1 MAIQLITRSRQQYP
15 DVEAV
20 YILVPCEDS
29 VARVIDDF
37 RPGLDQSSVAST
49 KYSRAHLFFTGAISD
64 ALLSTLRQS
73 PAAPYIK
80 GIDEL
85 FIEYNPIESRVFL
98 TTPSE
103 QPFYALYSP
112 HSSDMAHRD
121 LDAAADRLL
130 SVIACLDIRPYI
142 RYYRPE
148 QSPAAK
154 AAECPKIAEIMAEK
168 IHQKLDTYYARRA
181 TSSKSKRERPNKVS
195 PSVVI
200 VLDRSVDMYAPLLHE
215 FTYQAAVHDL
225 IDLEDGC
232 KYTYEV
238 STVAGKTQQ
247 ANATLSE
254 QTDKI
259 WRVFRHEHVCRVA
272 EELVAQ
278 FDTMV
283 KKNIGVKAAH
293 EPGKKLKLGELR
305 AAISEL
311 PEFNQLQAIYSLHI
325 DLATTSKGEPVNR
338 TSIETRLI
346 SLLDDQ
352 AIEKYDRIRLLF
364 LYLVMVN
371 GGNELDRRRLEQIPQ
386 CLTINDRRAA
396 VNLRQLGIPTK
407 NTTAYSGSDSNRP
420 ADKYAKYEWDTT
432 SQTSREALG
441 TRFVP
446 AVYSI
451 LR

>member
-1 MAIQLITRSRQQYP
+1 
-15 DVEAV
+15 
-20 YILVPCEDS
+20 
-29 VARVIDDF
+29 
-37 RPGLDQSSVAST
+37 
-49 KYSRAHLFFTGAISD
+49 
-64 ALLSTLRQS
+64 
-73 PAAPYIK
+73 
-80 GIDEL
+80 
-85 FIEYNPIESRVFL
+85 
-98 TTPSE
+98 
-103 QPFYALYSP
+103 
-112 HSSDMAHRD
+112 MAHRD

-293 EPGKKLKLGELR
+293 EP
-305 AAISEL
+305 
-311 PEFNQLQAIYSLHI
+311 
-325 DLATTSKGEPVNR
+325 
-338 TSIETRLI
+338 
-346 SLLDDQ
+346 
-352 AIEKYDRIRLLF
+352 KYDRIRLLF

-396 VNLRQLGIPTK
+396 
-407 NTTAYSGSDSNRP
+407 AYSGSDSNRP